1 MSDQSS
7 TQPSFRRVHRLTPL
21 LRLWSVILALIA
33 AFALNVNLEALR
45 DIFAFITGEH
55 RGEALRDTA
64 FAIAGFVAVC
74 AVVWLASGLWW
85 RRMGY
90 QLGGDELSLRR
101 GLFSTQLRTARYDR
115 TQAVDVVEPVIA
127 RLFRLAAVRVE
138 TAGGQSS
145 VIEIAYL
152 KKADAEALRED
163 ILARVHGAPTP
174 AATAADTDIDAT
186 VTDATSAHTLAPPAE
201 EPALVPE
208 IPIARSLV
216 AAALR
221 ASTLFLVGFLILVVV
236 TRLPLSTALPVL
248 VGALPNVWNV
258 LDSSWR
264 YTARADGEVLNITY
278 GLADRRR
285 QSIRLDRI
293 HAVQITQPLLWRP
306 LGWYEVRV
314 SVAGYGASASGK
326 ASGSTRILPVG
337 TLAQARQFLPA
348 DAAPTYASPARA
360 KWVSP
365 LDYRQQTV
373 ALTGDYVIVRN
384 GRLNRRVKAIHTSH
398 IQELTY
404 RRGPISQALGLAT
417 VGLDLVQGPVRMD
430 ARNLT
435 LADAAALLTQ
445 LRSRQLP
452 GLKPPR

>member
-1 MSDQSS
+1 MSDQL
-7 TQPSFRRVHRLTPL
+7 SFRRVHRLTPL

-33 AFALNVNLEALR
+33 AFALNVNLAALR

-64 FAIAGFVAVC
+64 LALAGFIAVC
-74 AVVWLASGLWW
+74 AVVWLVSGLWW

-90 QLGGDELSLRR
+90 RLGAEELSLRR
-101 GLFSTQLRTARYDR
+101 GLLSVQLRTARYDR

-145 VIEIAYL
+145 AIEIAYL
-152 KKADAEALRED
+152 KKSDAEVLRDD
-163 ILARVHGAPTP
+163 ILARVHGAP
-174 AATAADTDIDAT
+174 I
-186 VTDATSAHTLAPPAE
+186 SHTETPAE

-221 ASTLFLVGFLILVVV
+221 TSTLFLVGFLILVVV
-236 TRLPLSTALPVL
+236 TRLPLSTALPIL
-248 VGALPNVWNV
+248 VGALPNAWNV

-264 YTARADGEVLNITY
+264 YTAHTDGEVLNITY

-293 HAVQITQPLLWRP
+293 HAVQITQPFLWRP

-373 ALTGDYVIVRN
+373 ALTGAYVIVRN

-445 LRSRQLP
+445 LRSRQLADF
-452 GLKPPR
+452 KPPR

>member
-1 MSDQSS
+1 MSP
-7 TQPSFRRVHRLTPL
+7 QPNFRRVHRLTPL

-33 AFALNVNLEALR
+33 AFALNVNMEALR

-64 FAIAGFVAVC
+64 LALAGFIAVC

-90 QLGGDELSLRR
+90 QLGAEELSLRR
-101 GLFSTQLRTARYDR
+101 GLLSVQLRTARYDR

-152 KKADAEALRED
+152 KKSDAEALRDD
-163 ILARVHGAPTP
+163 ILARVHGAPTSQTEAP
-174 AATAADTDIDAT
+174 AEE
-186 VTDATSAHTLAPPAE
+186 SAEETAE

-208 IPIARSLV
+208 IPIARSLI

-221 ASTLFLVGFLILVVV
+221 TSTLFLVGFLILVVV
-236 TRLPLSTALPVL
+236 TRLPLSAALPIL
-248 VGALPNVWNV
+248 VGALPNAWNV

-264 YTARADGEVLNITY
+264 YTARTDGEVLNITY

-293 HAVQITQPLLWRP
+293 HAVQITQPFLWRP

-348 DAAPTYASPARA
+348 DAAPTYASPTRA

-373 ALTGDYVIVRN
+373 ALTGGYVIVRN

-435 LADAAALLTQ
+435 LADATALLTQ

-452 GLKPPR
+452 ELKPPR

>member
-1 MSDQSS
+1 MSP
-7 TQPSFRRVHRLTPL
+7 QPSFRRVHRLTPL

-33 AFALNVNLEALR
+33 GFALNANMEALR

-64 FAIAGFVAVC
+64 LALAGFIAVC

-90 QLGGDELSLRR
+90 QLGAEELSLRR
-101 GLFSTQLRTARYDR
+101 GLLSVQLRTARYDR

-152 KKADAEALRED
+152 KKSDAEALRDD
-163 ILARVHGAPTP
+163 ILARVHGAPTSQTEAP
-174 AATAADTDIDAT
+174 AEE
-186 VTDATSAHTLAPPAE
+186 SAEETAE

-208 IPIARSLV
+208 IPIARSLI

-221 ASTLFLVGFLILVVV
+221 TSTLFLVGFLILVVV
-236 TRLPLSTALPVL
+236 TRLPLSAALPIL
-248 VGALPNVWNV
+248 VGALPNAWNV

-264 YTARADGEVLNITY
+264 YTARTDGEVLNITY

-293 HAVQITQPLLWRP
+293 HAVQITQPFLWRP

-417 VGLDLVQGPVRMD
+417 VDLDLVQGPVRMA

-435 LADAAALLTQ
+435 LADATALLAC

-452 GLKPPR
+452 DFKPPR

>member
-1 MSDQSS
+1 MSP
-7 TQPSFRRVHRLTPL
+7 QPNFRRVHRLTPL

-33 AFALNVNLEALR
+33 AFALNVNMEALR

-64 FAIAGFVAVC
+64 LALAGFIAVC

-90 QLGGDELSLRR
+90 QLGAEELSLRR
-101 GLFSTQLRTARYDR
+101 GLLSVQLRTARYDR

-152 KKADAEALRED
+152 KKSDAEALRDD
-163 ILARVHGAPTP
+163 ILARVHGAPTSQTEAP
-174 AATAADTDIDAT
+174 AEE
-186 VTDATSAHTLAPPAE
+186 SAEEPAE

-208 IPIARSLV
+208 IPIARSLI

-221 ASTLFLVGFLILVVV
+221 TSTLFLVGFLILVVV
-236 TRLPLSTALPVL
+236 TRLPLSAALPIL
-248 VGALPNVWNV
+248 VGALPNAWNV

-264 YTARADGEVLNITY
+264 YTARTDGEVLNITY

-293 HAVQITQPLLWRP
+293 HAVQITQPFLWRP

-373 ALTGDYVIVRN
+373 ALTGGYVIVRN

-435 LADAAALLTQ
+435 LADATALLTQ

-452 GLKPPR
+452 ELKPPR

>member
-1 MSDQSS
+1 MSP
-7 TQPSFRRVHRLTPL
+7 QPNFRRVHRLTPL

-33 AFALNVNLEALR
+33 GFALNANMEALR

-64 FAIAGFVAVC
+64 LALAGFIAVC

-90 QLGGDELSLRR
+90 QLGAEELSLRR
-101 GLFSTQLRTARYDR
+101 GLLSVQLRTARYDR

-152 KKADAEALRED
+152 KKSDAEALRDD
-163 ILARVHGAPTP
+163 ILARVHGAPTSQTEAP
-174 AATAADTDIDAT
+174 AEE
-186 VTDATSAHTLAPPAE
+186 SAEEPAE

-208 IPIARSLV
+208 IPIARSLI

-221 ASTLFLVGFLILVVV
+221 TSTLFLVGFLILVVV
-236 TRLPLSTALPVL
+236 TRLPLSTALPIL
-248 VGALPNVWNV
+248 VGALPNAWNV

-264 YTARADGEVLNITY
+264 YTARTDGEVLNITY

-293 HAVQITQPLLWRP
+293 HAVQITQPFLWRP

-373 ALTGDYVIVRN
+373 ALTGGYVIVRN

-435 LADAAALLTQ
+435 LADATALLTQ

-452 GLKPPR
+452 ELKPPR

>member
-1 MSDQSS
+1 MSP
-7 TQPSFRRVHRLTPL
+7 QPSFRRVHRLTPL

-33 AFALNVNLEALR
+33 GFALNANMEALR

-64 FAIAGFVAVC
+64 LALAGFIAVC

-90 QLGGDELSLRR
+90 QLGAEELSLRR
-101 GLFSTQLRTARYDR
+101 GLLSVQLRTARYDR

-152 KKADAEALRED
+152 KKSDAEALRDD
-163 ILARVHGAPTP
+163 ILARVHGAPTSQTEAP
-174 AATAADTDIDAT
+174 AEE
-186 VTDATSAHTLAPPAE
+186 SAEEPAE

-208 IPIARSLV
+208 IPIARSLI

-221 ASTLFLVGFLILVVV
+221 TSTLFLVGFLILVVV
-236 TRLPLSTALPVL
+236 TRLPLSAALPIL
-248 VGALPNVWNV
+248 VGALPNAWNV

-264 YTARADGEVLNITY
+264 YTARTDGEVLNITY

-293 HAVQITQPLLWRP
+293 HAVQITQPFLWRP

-373 ALTGDYVIVRN
+373 ALTGGYVIVRN

-435 LADAAALLTQ
+435 LADATALLT
-445 LRSRQLP
+445 LSLIHI
-452 GLKPPR
+452 

>member
-163 ILARVHGAPTP
+163 ILARVHGAPAP
-174 AATAADTDIDAT
+174 AATSADTDTTA
-186 VTDATSAHTLAPPAE
+186 VDATSAHTPAAPAE

-221 ASTLFLVGFLILVVV
+221 ASTLFLVGFLIVVVV
-236 TRLPLSTALPVL
+236 TRLPLSTALPIL
-248 VGALPNVWNV
+248 VGAIPNAWNV

-264 YTARADGEVLNITY
+264 YTARTDGEVLNITY

-293 HAVQITQPLLWRP
+293 HAVQITQPFLWRP
-306 LGWYEVRV
+306 LGWYEAV
-314 SVAGYGASASGK
+314 SY
-326 ASGSTRILPVG
+326 THL
-337 TLAQARQFLPA
+337 
-348 DAAPTYASPARA
+348 
-360 KWVSP
+360 
-365 LDYRQQTV
+365 
-373 ALTGDYVIVRN
+373 
-384 GRLNRRVKAIHTSH
+384 
-398 IQELTY
+398 
-404 RRGPISQALGLAT
+404 
-417 VGLDLVQGPVRMD
+417 
-430 ARNLT
+430 
-435 LADAAALLTQ
+435 
-445 LRSRQLP
+445 
-452 GLKPPR
+452 

>member
-1 MSDQSS
+1 MS

-21 LRLWSVILALIA
+21 LHLWSVILALIA
-33 AFALNVNLEALR
+33 AFALNVNMEALS

-64 FAIAGFVAVC
+64 LALAGFIAVC
-74 AVVWLASGLWW
+74 AVVWLVSGLWW

-90 QLGGDELSLRR
+90 QLGAEELSLHR

-152 KKADAEALRED
+152 KKSDAEALRDD

-174 AATAADTDIDAT
+174 AATDTDIDAT
-186 VTDATSAHTLAPPAE
+186 AADATGAQTPAAPAE

-208 IPIARSLV
+208 IPIARSLL

-221 ASTLFLVGFLILVVV
+221 TSTLFLVGFLILVVV
-236 TRLPLSTALPVL
+236 TRLPLSTVLPIL
-248 VGALPNVWNV
+248 VGALPNAWNV

-264 YTARADGEVLNITY
+264 YTARTDGEVLNITY

-293 HAVQITQPLLWRP
+293 HAVQITQPFLWRP

-337 TLAQARQFLPA
+337 TLAQAQQFLPA

-417 VGLDLVQGPVRMD
+417 VDLDLVQGPVRMA

-435 LADAAALLTQ
+435 LADATALLTR

>member
-1 MSDQSS
+1 MSDQL
-7 TQPSFRRVHRLTPL
+7 SFRRGHRLTPL

-33 AFALNVNLEALR
+33 AFALNVNLAALR

-64 FAIAGFVAVC
+64 LALAGFIAVC
-74 AVVWLASGLWW
+74 AVVWLVSGLWW

-90 QLGGDELSLRR
+90 RLGAEELSLRR
-101 GLFSTQLRTARYDR
+101 GLLSVQLRTARYDR

-152 KKADAEALRED
+152 KKADAEALRDD
-163 ILARVHGAPTP
+163 ILARVHGAPISQTETP
-174 AATAADTDIDAT
+174 AEESAAE
-186 VTDATSAHTLAPPAE
+186 LAE

-208 IPIARSLV
+208 IPIARSLI

-221 ASTLFLVGFLILVVV
+221 TSTLFLVGFLIVVVV
-236 TRLPLSTALPVL
+236 TRLPLSTALPIL
-248 VGALPNVWNV
+248 VGALPNAWNV

-264 YTARADGEVLNITY
+264 YTARTDGEVLNITY

-293 HAVQITQPLLWRP
+293 HAVQITQPFLWRP

-337 TLAQARQFLPA
+337 TLAQAQHFLPA

-373 ALTGDYVIVRN
+373 ALNGDYVIVRN
-384 GRLNRRVKAIHTSH
+384 GRLNRRIKAIHTSH

-404 RRGPISQALGLAT
+404 RRGPISQALDLAT
-417 VGLDLVQGPVRMD
+417 VDLALVQGPVRMA

-435 LADAAALLTQ
+435 LADAAALLAR
-445 LRSRQLP
+445 LRSRHLP
-452 GLKPPR
+452 DFKPPR

>member
-1 MSDQSS
+1 MNDQSS

-33 AFALNVNLEALR
+33 AFALNINLEALR

-64 FAIAGFVAVC
+64 LALAAFVAVC

-90 QLGGDELSLRR
+90 QLGADELSLRR

-163 ILARVHGAPTP
+163 ILARVHGAPAP
-174 AATAADTDIDAT
+174 AADTDIDAT
-186 VTDATSAHTLAPPAE
+186 AADLTSAPTPAPPAE
-201 EPALVPE
+201 EPTLVPE
-208 IPIARSLV
+208 IPIARSLM

-221 ASTLFLVGFLILVVV
+221 ASTLFLVGFLIVVVV
-236 TRLPLSTALPVL
+236 TRLPLSTALPIL
-248 VGALPNVWNV
+248 VSALPNAWNV

-264 YTARADGEVLNITY
+264 YTARTDGEVLNITY

-293 HAVQITQPLLWRP
+293 HAVQITQPFLWRP

-417 VGLDLVQGPVRMD
+417 VNLDLVQGPVRMA

-435 LADAAALLTQ
+435 LADATALLAR

>member
-1 MSDQSS
+1 MSP
-7 TQPSFRRVHRLTPL
+7 QPSFRRVHRLTPL

-33 AFALNVNLEALR
+33 GFALNANMEALR

-64 FAIAGFVAVC
+64 LALAGFIAVC

-90 QLGGDELSLRR
+90 QLGAEELSLRR
-101 GLFSTQLRTARYDR
+101 GLLSVQLRTARYDR

-152 KKADAEALRED
+152 KKSDAEALRDD
-163 ILARVHGAPTP
+163 ILARVHGAPTSQTEAP
-174 AATAADTDIDAT
+174 AEE
-186 VTDATSAHTLAPPAE
+186 SAEETAE

-208 IPIARSLV
+208 IPIARSLI

-221 ASTLFLVGFLILVVV
+221 TSTLFLVGFLILVVV
-236 TRLPLSTALPVL
+236 TRLPLSAALPIL
-248 VGALPNVWNV
+248 VGALPNAWNV

-264 YTARADGEVLNITY
+264 YTARTDGEVLNITY

-293 HAVQITQPLLWRP
+293 HAVQITQPFLWRP

-348 DAAPTYASPARA
+348 DAAPTYASPTRA

-373 ALTGDYVIVRN
+373 ALTGGYVIVRN

-435 LADAAALLTQ
+435 LADATALLTQ

-452 GLKPPR
+452 ELKPPR

>member
-7 TQPSFRRVHRLTPL
+7 TTPQYQHVHRLTPL

-33 AFALNVNLEALR
+33 AFALNVNMAALR

-64 FAIAGFVAVC
+64 LALAGFIAVC
-74 AVVWLASGLWW
+74 AVVWLVSGLWW

-90 QLGGDELSLRR
+90 RLGAEELSLRR
-101 GLFSTQLRTARYDR
+101 GLLSVQLRTARYDR

-152 KKADAEALRED
+152 KKSDAEALRDD

-174 AATAADTDIDAT
+174 AATDTDIDAT
-186 VTDATSAHTLAPPAE
+186 AADATSAHTPAATAE

-208 IPIARSLV
+208 IPIARSLI

-221 ASTLFLVGFLILVVV
+221 TSTLFLVGFLILVVV
-236 TRLPLSTALPVL
+236 TRLPLSTALPIL
-248 VGALPNVWNV
+248 VGLIPNVWNV

-264 YTARADGEVLNITY
+264 YTARTDGEVLNITY

-293 HAVQITQPLLWRP
+293 HAVQITQPFLWRP

-373 ALTGDYVIVRN
+373 ALTGEYVIVRN

-417 VGLDLVQGPVRMD
+417 VDLDLVQGPVRMA

-435 LADAAALLTQ
+435 LADATALLAR

>member
-1 MSDQSS
+1 M
-7 TQPSFRRVHRLTPL
+7 
-21 LRLWSVILALIA
+21 
-33 AFALNVNLEALR
+33 
-45 DIFAFITGEH
+45 
-55 RGEALRDTA
+55 
-64 FAIAGFVAVC
+64 
-74 AVVWLASGLWW
+74 
-85 RRMGY
+85 
-90 QLGGDELSLRR
+90 
-101 GLFSTQLRTARYDR
+101 
-115 TQAVDVVEPVIA
+115 
-127 RLFRLAAVRVE
+127 
-138 TAGGQSS
+138 
-145 VIEIAYL
+145 
-152 KKADAEALRED
+152 
-163 ILARVHGAPTP
+163 
-174 AATAADTDIDAT
+174 
-186 VTDATSAHTLAPPAE
+186 
-201 EPALVPE
+201 
-208 IPIARSLV
+208 
-216 AAALR
+216 
-221 ASTLFLVGFLILVVV
+221 
-236 TRLPLSTALPVL
+236 
-248 VGALPNVWNV
+248 
-258 LDSSWR
+258 
-264 YTARADGEVLNITY
+264 
-278 GLADRRR
+278 
-285 QSIRLDRI
+285 
-293 HAVQITQPLLWRP
+293 QITQPFLWRP

-435 LADAAALLTQ
+435 LADATALLTQ

-452 GLKPPR
+452 ELKPPR

>member
-1 MSDQSS
+1 MSP
-7 TQPSFRRVHRLTPL
+7 QPNFRRVHRLTPL

-33 AFALNVNLEALR
+33 GFALNANMEALR

-64 FAIAGFVAVC
+64 LALAGFITVC

-90 QLGGDELSLRR
+90 QLGAEELSLRR
-101 GLFSTQLRTARYDR
+101 GLLSVQLRTARYDR

-152 KKADAEALRED
+152 KKSDAEALRDD
-163 ILARVHGAPTP
+163 ILARVHGAPTSQTEAP
-174 AATAADTDIDAT
+174 AEE
-186 VTDATSAHTLAPPAE
+186 SAEEPAE

-208 IPIARSLV
+208 IPIARSLI

-221 ASTLFLVGFLILVVV
+221 TSTLFLVGFLILVVV
-236 TRLPLSTALPVL
+236 TRLPLSAALPIL
-248 VGALPNVWNV
+248 VGALPNAWNV

-264 YTARADGEVLNITY
+264 YTARTDGEVLNITY

-293 HAVQITQPLLWRP
+293 HAVQITQPFLWRP

-373 ALTGDYVIVRN
+373 ALTGGYVIVRN

-435 LADAAALLTQ
+435 LADATALLTQ

-452 GLKPPR
+452 ELKPPR

>member
-1 MSDQSS
+1 MSDQL
-7 TQPSFRRVHRLTPL
+7 SFRRVHRLTPL

-33 AFALNVNLEALR
+33 AFALNVNLAALR

-64 FAIAGFVAVC
+64 LALAGFIAVC
-74 AVVWLASGLWW
+74 AVVWLVSGLWW

-90 QLGGDELSLRR
+90 RLGAEELSLRR
-101 GLFSTQLRTARYDR
+101 GLLSVQLRTARYDR

-152 KKADAEALRED
+152 KKADAEALRDD
-163 ILARVHGAPTP
+163 ILARVHGAPISQTETP
-174 AATAADTDIDAT
+174 AEESAAE
-186 VTDATSAHTLAPPAE
+186 LAE

-208 IPIARSLV
+208 IPIARSLI

-221 ASTLFLVGFLILVVV
+221 TSTLFLVGFLIVVVV
-236 TRLPLSTALPVL
+236 TRLPLSTALPIL
-248 VGALPNVWNV
+248 VGALPNAWNV

-264 YTARADGEVLNITY
+264 YTARTDGEVLNITY

-293 HAVQITQPLLWRP
+293 HAVQITQPFLWRP

-417 VGLDLVQGPVRMD
+417 VDLDLVQGPVRMA

-435 LADAAALLTQ
+435 LADATALLAC

-452 GLKPPR
+452 DFKPPR

>member
-1 MSDQSS
+1 MSDQL
-7 TQPSFRRVHRLTPL
+7 SFRRVHRLTPL

-33 AFALNVNLEALR
+33 AFALNVNLAALR

-64 FAIAGFVAVC
+64 LAFAGFIAVC
-74 AVVWLASGLWW
+74 AVVWLVSGLWW

-90 QLGGDELSLRR
+90 RLGAEELSLRR
-101 GLFSTQLRTARYDR
+101 GLLSVQLRTARYDR

-152 KKADAEALRED
+152 KKADAEALRDD
-163 ILARVHGAPTP
+163 ILARVHGVPISQTE
-174 AATAADTDIDAT
+174 T
-186 VTDATSAHTLAPPAE
+186 PAE

-208 IPIARSLV
+208 IPIARSLI

-221 ASTLFLVGFLILVVV
+221 TSTLFLVGFLILVVV
-236 TRLPLSTALPVL
+236 TRLPLSTALPIL
-248 VGALPNVWNV
+248 VGALPNAWNV

-264 YTARADGEVLNITY
+264 YTAHTDGEVLNITY

-293 HAVQITQPLLWRP
+293 HAVQITQPFLWRP

-337 TLAQARQFLPA
+337 TFAQAQQFLPA

-373 ALTGDYVIVRN
+373 ALNGDYVIVRN
-384 GRLNRRVKAIHTSH
+384 GRLNRRIKAIHTSH

-417 VGLDLVQGPVRMD
+417 VDLDLVQGPVRMA

-435 LADAAALLTQ
+435 LADAAALLAR

-452 GLKPPR
+452 DFKPPR

>member
-1 MSDQSS
+1 MSP
-7 TQPSFRRVHRLTPL
+7 QPSFRRVHRLTPL

-33 AFALNVNLEALR
+33 GFALNANMEALR

-64 FAIAGFVAVC
+64 LALAGFIAVC

-90 QLGGDELSLRR
+90 QLGAEELSLRR
-101 GLFSTQLRTARYDR
+101 GLLSVQLRTARYDR

-152 KKADAEALRED
+152 KKSDAEALRDD
-163 ILARVHGAPTP
+163 ILARVHGAPTSQTEAP
-174 AATAADTDIDAT
+174 AEE
-186 VTDATSAHTLAPPAE
+186 SAEEPAE

-208 IPIARSLV
+208 IPIARSLI

-221 ASTLFLVGFLILVVV
+221 TSTLFLVGFLILVVV
-236 TRLPLSTALPVL
+236 TRLPLSAALPIL
-248 VGALPNVWNV
+248 VGALPNAWNV

-264 YTARADGEVLNITY
+264 YTARTDGEVLNITY

-293 HAVQITQPLLWRP
+293 HAVQITQPFLWRP

-348 DAAPTYASPARA
+348 DAAPTYASPTRA

-373 ALTGDYVIVRN
+373 ALTGGYVIVRN

-435 LADAAALLTQ
+435 LADATALLTQ

-452 GLKPPR
+452 ELKPPR

>member
-174 AATAADTDIDAT
+174 AATDAATDIDAT
-186 VTDATSAHTLAPPAE
+186 AADTTSAHTPAAPAE

-208 IPIARSLV
+208 IPIARSLM

-236 TRLPLSTALPVL
+236 TRLPLSTALPIL

-264 YTARADGEVLNITY
+264 YTARTDGEVLNITY

-293 HAVQITQPLLWRP
+293 HAVQITQPFLWRP

-348 DAAPTYASPARA
+348 DAAPTYASPTRA

-373 ALTGDYVIVRN
+373 ALTGGYVIVRN

-452 GLKPPR
+452 DFKPPR

>member
-64 FAIAGFVAVC
+64 LALAAFVAVC

-90 QLGGDELSLRR
+90 QLGADELSLRR

-163 ILARVHGAPTP
+163 ILARVHGAPAP
-174 AATAADTDIDAT
+174 AADTDIDAT
-186 VTDATSAHTLAPPAE
+186 AADLTSAPTPAEPAE
-201 EPALVPE
+201 ESALVPE

-221 ASTLFLVGFLILVVV
+221 TSTLFLVGFLIVVVV
-236 TRLPLSTALPVL
+236 TRLPLSTALPIL
-248 VGALPNVWNV
+248 VSALPNAWNV

-264 YTARADGEVLNITY
+264 YTARTDGEVLNITY

-293 HAVQITQPLLWRP
+293 HAVQITQPFLWRP

-337 TLAQARQFLPA
+337 SLAQARQFLPA

-417 VGLDLVQGPVRMD
+417 VDLDLVQGPVRMA

-435 LADAAALLTQ
+435 LADATALLAR

>member
-1 MSDQSS
+1 MSDQL
-7 TQPSFRRVHRLTPL
+7 SFRRVHRLTPL

-33 AFALNVNLEALR
+33 AFALNVNLAALR

-64 FAIAGFVAVC
+64 LALAGFIAVC
-74 AVVWLASGLWW
+74 AVVWLVSGLWW

-90 QLGGDELSLRR
+90 RLGAEELSLRR
-101 GLFSTQLRTARYDR
+101 GLLSVQLRTARYDR

-127 RLFRLAAVRVE
+127 RLLRLATVRVE

-152 KKADAEALRED
+152 KKADAEALRDD

-174 AATAADTDIDAT
+174 AATDTDIDAT
-186 VTDATSAHTLAPPAE
+186 AADAISAQTPAPPAE

-208 IPIARSLV
+208 IPIARSLI

-221 ASTLFLVGFLILVVV
+221 TSTLFLVGFLILVVV
-236 TRLPLSTALPVL
+236 TRLPLSTALPIL
-248 VGALPNVWNV
+248 VGALPNAWNV

-264 YTARADGEVLNITY
+264 YTARTDGEVLNITY

-293 HAVQITQPLLWRP
+293 HAVQITQPFPWRP

-384 GRLNRRVKAIHTSH
+384 GRLNRRIKAIHTSH

-435 LADAAALLTQ
+435 LADAAALLAR

-452 GLKPPR
+452 DFKPPR

>member
-64 FAIAGFVAVC
+64 FALAAFVAGC

-90 QLGGDELSLRR
+90 QLGADELSLRR

-163 ILARVHGAPTP
+163 ILARVHGAPAP
-174 AATAADTDIDAT
+174 AATAAD
-186 VTDATSAHTLAPPAE
+186 ATSAHTPAPPAE

-221 ASTLFLVGFLILVVV
+221 TSTLFLVGFLIVVVV
-236 TRLPLSTALPVL
+236 TRLPLSTALPIL
-248 VGALPNVWNV
+248 VGAIPNVWNV

-264 YTARADGEVLNITY
+264 YTARTDGEVLNITY

-293 HAVQITQPLLWRP
+293 HAVQITQPFLWRP

-373 ALTGDYVIVRN
+373 ALTGEYVIVRN

-417 VGLDLVQGPVRMD
+417 VDLDLVQGPVRMA

-435 LADAAALLTQ
+435 LADATALLAR

-452 GLKPPR
+452 ELKPPR

>member
-7 TQPSFRRVHRLTPL
+7 TTPQYQHVHRLTPL

-33 AFALNVNLEALR
+33 AFALNVNMAALR

-64 FAIAGFVAVC
+64 LALAGFIAVC
-74 AVVWLASGLWW
+74 AVVWLVSGLWW

-90 QLGGDELSLRR
+90 RLGAEELSLRR
-101 GLFSTQLRTARYDR
+101 GLLSVQLRTARYDR

-152 KKADAEALRED
+152 KKSDAEALRDD

-174 AATAADTDIDAT
+174 AATDTDIDAT
-186 VTDATSAHTLAPPAE
+186 AADATSAHTPAATAE

-208 IPIARSLV
+208 IPIARSLI

-221 ASTLFLVGFLILVVV
+221 TSTLFLVGFLILVVV
-236 TRLPLSTALPVL
+236 TRLPLSTALPIL
-248 VGALPNVWNV
+248 VGLIPNVWNV

-264 YTARADGEVLNITY
+264 YTARTDGEVLNITY

-293 HAVQITQPLLWRP
+293 HAVQITQPFLWRP

-417 VGLDLVQGPVRMD
+417 VDLDLVQGPVRMA

-452 GLKPPR
+452 DFKPPR

>member
-1 MSDQSS
+1 MSDQL
-7 TQPSFRRVHRLTPL
+7 SFRRVHRLTPL

-33 AFALNVNLEALR
+33 AFALNVNLAALR

-64 FAIAGFVAVC
+64 LALAGFIAVC
-74 AVVWLASGLWW
+74 AVVWLVSGLWW

-90 QLGGDELSLRR
+90 RLGAEELSLRR
-101 GLFSTQLRTARYDR
+101 GLLSVQLRTARYDR

-152 KKADAEALRED
+152 KKADAEALRDD
-163 ILARVHGAPTP
+163 ILARVHGAPISQTETP
-174 AATAADTDIDAT
+174 AAE
-186 VTDATSAHTLAPPAE
+186 LAE

-208 IPIARSLV
+208 IPIARSLI

-221 ASTLFLVGFLILVVV
+221 TSTLFLVGFLILVVV
-236 TRLPLSTALPVL
+236 TRLPLSTALPIL
-248 VGALPNVWNV
+248 VGAIPNVWNV

-264 YTARADGEVLNITY
+264 YTARTDGEVLNITY

-293 HAVQITQPLLWRP
+293 HAVQITQPFLWRP

-384 GRLNRRVKAIHTSH
+384 GRLNRRIKAIHTSH

-417 VGLDLVQGPVRMD
+417 VDLDLVQGPVRMA

-435 LADAAALLTQ
+435 LADATALLAR

>member
-1 MSDQSS
+1 MS

-33 AFALNVNLEALR
+33 AFALNVNMAALR

-64 FAIAGFVAVC
+64 LALAGFVAVC
-74 AVVWLASGLWW
+74 AVVWLVSGLWW

-90 QLGGDELSLRR
+90 QLGAEELSLRR
-101 GLFSTQLRTARYDR
+101 GLLSVQLRTARYDR

-152 KKADAEALRED
+152 KKADAEALRDD

-174 AATAADTDIDAT
+174 AATDTDIDAT
-186 VTDATSAHTLAPPAE
+186 SADAIGAHTPAATAE

-208 IPIARSLV
+208 IPIARSLI

-221 ASTLFLVGFLILVVV
+221 TSTLFLVGFLILVVV
-236 TRLPLSTALPVL
+236 TRLPLSTALPIL
-248 VGALPNVWNV
+248 VGLIPNVWNV

-264 YTARADGEVLNITY
+264 YTARTDGEVLNITY

-293 HAVQITQPLLWRP
+293 HAVQITQPFLWRP

-435 LADAAALLTQ
+435 LADATALLTQ

-452 GLKPPR
+452 DFKPPR

>member
-1 MSDQSS
+1 MSDQL
-7 TQPSFRRVHRLTPL
+7 SFRRVHRLTPL

-33 AFALNVNLEALR
+33 AFALNVNLAALR

-64 FAIAGFVAVC
+64 LALAGFIAVC
-74 AVVWLASGLWW
+74 AVVWLVSGLWW

-90 QLGGDELSLRR
+90 RLGAEELSLRR
-101 GLFSTQLRTARYDR
+101 GLLSVQLRTARYDR

-152 KKADAEALRED
+152 KKADAEALRDD
-163 ILARVHGAPTP
+163 ILARVHGAPISQTETP
-174 AATAADTDIDAT
+174 AEESAAE
-186 VTDATSAHTLAPPAE
+186 LAE

-208 IPIARSLV
+208 IPIARSLI

-221 ASTLFLVGFLILVVV
+221 TSTLFLAGFLILVVV
-236 TRLPLSTALPVL
+236 TRLPLSAALPIL
-248 VGALPNVWNV
+248 VGALPNAWNV

-264 YTARADGEVLNITY
+264 YTARTDGEVLNITY

-293 HAVQITQPLLWRP
+293 HAVQITQPFLWRP

-373 ALTGDYVIVRN
+373 ALIGDYVIVRN
-384 GRLNRRVKAIHTSH
+384 GRLNRRVKAIHASH

-417 VGLDLVQGPVRMD
+417 VDLDLVQGPVRMA

-435 LADAAALLTQ
+435 LADATALLAC

-452 GLKPPR
+452 DFKPPR

>member
-1 MSDQSS
+1 MSP
-7 TQPSFRRVHRLTPL
+7 QPSFRRVHRLTPL

-33 AFALNVNLEALR
+33 GFALNANMEALR

-64 FAIAGFVAVC
+64 LALAGFIAVC

-90 QLGGDELSLRR
+90 QLGAEELSLRR
-101 GLFSTQLRTARYDR
+101 GLLSVQLRTARYDR

-152 KKADAEALRED
+152 KKSDAEALRDD
-163 ILARVHGAPTP
+163 ILARVHGAPTSQTE
-174 AATAADTDIDAT
+174 A
-186 VTDATSAHTLAPPAE
+186 PAE

-208 IPIARSLV
+208 IPIARSLI

-221 ASTLFLVGFLILVVV
+221 TSTLFLVGFLILVVV
-236 TRLPLSTALPVL
+236 TRLPLSAALPIL
-248 VGALPNVWNV
+248 VGALPNAWNV

-264 YTARADGEVLNITY
+264 YTARTDGEVLNITY

-293 HAVQITQPLLWRP
+293 HAVQITQPFLWRP

-373 ALTGDYVIVRN
+373 ALTGGYVIVRN

-417 VGLDLVQGPVRMD
+417 VGLDLS
-430 ARNLT
+430 LIHI
-435 LADAAALLTQ
+435 
-445 LRSRQLP
+445 
-452 GLKPPR
+452 

>member
-1 MSDQSS
+1 MSDQL
-7 TQPSFRRVHRLTPL
+7 SFRCVHRLTPL

-33 AFALNVNLEALR
+33 AFALNVNLAALR

-64 FAIAGFVAVC
+64 LALAGFIAVC
-74 AVVWLASGLWW
+74 AVVWLVSGLWW

-90 QLGGDELSLRR
+90 RLGAEELSLRR
-101 GLFSTQLRTARYDR
+101 GLLSVQLRTARYDR

-152 KKADAEALRED
+152 KKADAEALRDD
-163 ILARVHGAPTP
+163 ILARVHGAPISQTETP
-174 AATAADTDIDAT
+174 AEESAAE
-186 VTDATSAHTLAPPAE
+186 LAE

-208 IPIARSLV
+208 IPIARSLI

-221 ASTLFLVGFLILVVV
+221 TSTLFLAGFLILVVV
-236 TRLPLSTALPVL
+236 TRLPLSTALPIL
-248 VGALPNVWNV
+248 VGALPNAWNV

-264 YTARADGEVLNITY
+264 YTARTDGEVLNITY

-293 HAVQITQPLLWRP
+293 HAVQITQPFLWRP

-384 GRLNRRVKAIHTSH
+384 GRLNRRIKAIHTSH

-417 VGLDLVQGPVRMD
+417 VDLDLVQGPVRMA

-435 LADAAALLTQ
+435 LADATALLAC

-452 GLKPPR
+452 DFKPPR

>member
-1 MSDQSS
+1 MSPQS
-7 TQPSFRRVHRLTPL
+7 SFRRVHRLTPL

-33 AFALNVNLEALR
+33 GFVLNVNMEALR
-45 DIFAFITGEH
+45 DIFAFVTGEH

-64 FAIAGFVAVC
+64 LALAGFIAVC

-90 QLGGDELSLRR
+90 QLGAEELSLRR
-101 GLFSTQLRTARYDR
+101 GLLSVQLRTARYDR

-152 KKADAEALRED
+152 KKSDAEALRDD
-163 ILARVHGAPTP
+163 ILARVHGAPTSQTEAP
-174 AATAADTDIDAT
+174 AEE
-186 VTDATSAHTLAPPAE
+186 SAEEPAE

-208 IPIARSLV
+208 IPIARSLI

-221 ASTLFLVGFLILVVV
+221 TSTLFLVGFLILVVV
-236 TRLPLSTALPVL
+236 TRLPLSAALPIL
-248 VGALPNVWNV
+248 VGALPNAWNV

-264 YTARADGEVLNITY
+264 YTARTDGEVLNITY

-293 HAVQITQPLLWRP
+293 HAVQITQPFLWRP

-373 ALTGDYVIVRN
+373 ALTGGYVIVRN

-417 VGLDLVQGPVRMD
+417 VDLDLVQGPVRMA

-435 LADAAALLTQ
+435 LADATALLAR

-452 GLKPPR
+452 ELKPPR

>member
-1 MSDQSS
+1 MSP
-7 TQPSFRRVHRLTPL
+7 QPSFRRVHRLTPL
-21 LRLWSVILALIA
+21 LHLWSVILALIA
-33 AFALNVNLEALR
+33 AFALNVNMEALR

-55 RGEALRDTA
+55 RGEAFRDTA
-64 FAIAGFVAVC
+64 FALAGFIAVC

-90 QLGGDELSLRR
+90 QLGAEELSLRR
-101 GLFSTQLRTARYDR
+101 GLLSVQLRTARYDR

-152 KKADAEALRED
+152 KKSDAEALRDD
-163 ILARVHGAPTP
+163 ILARVHVAPTSQTETP
-174 AATAADTDIDAT
+174 AEE
-186 VTDATSAHTLAPPAE
+186 SAEEPAE

-208 IPIARSLV
+208 IPIARSLI

-221 ASTLFLVGFLILVVV
+221 TSTLFLVGFLILVVV
-236 TRLPLSTALPVL
+236 TRLPLSAALPIL
-248 VGALPNVWNV
+248 VGALPNAWNV

-264 YTARADGEVLNITY
+264 YTARTDGEVLNITY

-293 HAVQITQPLLWRP
+293 HAVQITQPFLWRP

-452 GLKPPR
+452 ELKPPR

>member
-7 TQPSFRRVHRLTPL
+7 TQPQYQRVHRLTPL

-163 ILARVHGAPTP
+163 ILARVHGAPTSQTEAP
-174 AATAADTDIDAT
+174 AEE
-186 VTDATSAHTLAPPAE
+186 SAEEPAE

-208 IPIARSLV
+208 IPIARSLI

-221 ASTLFLVGFLILVVV
+221 TSTLFLVGFLILVVV
-236 TRLPLSTALPVL
+236 TRLPLSAALPIL
-248 VGALPNVWNV
+248 VGAIPNVWNV

-264 YTARADGEVLNITY
+264 YTARTDGEVLNITY

-293 HAVQITQPLLWRP
+293 HAVQITQPFLWRP

-373 ALTGDYVIVRN
+373 AFAGDYVIVRN

-417 VGLDLVQGPVRMD
+417 VDLDLVQGPVRMA

-435 LADAAALLTQ
+435 LADATALLAR

>member
-1 MSDQSS
+1 MSP
-7 TQPSFRRVHRLTPL
+7 QPSFRRVHRLTPL

-33 AFALNVNLEALR
+33 GFALNANMEALR

-64 FAIAGFVAVC
+64 LALAGFIAVC

-90 QLGGDELSLRR
+90 QLGAEELSLRR
-101 GLFSTQLRTARYDR
+101 GLLSVQLRTARYDR

-152 KKADAEALRED
+152 KKSDAEALRDD
-163 ILARVHGAPTP
+163 ILARVHGAPTSQTEAP
-174 AATAADTDIDAT
+174 AEE
-186 VTDATSAHTLAPPAE
+186 SAEETAE

-208 IPIARSLV
+208 TPIARSLI

-221 ASTLFLVGFLILVVV
+221 TSTLFLVGFLILVVV
-236 TRLPLSTALPVL
+236 TRLPLSAALPIL
-248 VGALPNVWNV
+248 VGALPNAWNV

-264 YTARADGEVLNITY
+264 YTARTDGEVLNITY

-293 HAVQITQPLLWRP
+293 HAVQITQPFLWRP

-373 ALTGDYVIVRN
+373 ALTGGYVIVRN

-435 LADAAALLTQ
+435 LADATALLTQ

-452 GLKPPR
+452 ELKPPR

>member
-1 MSDQSS
+1 MSDQL
-7 TQPSFRRVHRLTPL
+7 SFRRVHRLTPL

-33 AFALNVNLEALR
+33 AFALNVNLAALR

-64 FAIAGFVAVC
+64 LALAGFIAVC
-74 AVVWLASGLWW
+74 AVVWLVSGLWW

-90 QLGGDELSLRR
+90 RLGAEELSLRR
-101 GLFSTQLRTARYDR
+101 GLLSVQLRTARYDR

-152 KKADAEALRED
+152 KKADAEALRDD
-163 ILARVHGAPTP
+163 ILARVHGAPISQTETP
-174 AATAADTDIDAT
+174 AAE
-186 VTDATSAHTLAPPAE
+186 LAE

-208 IPIARSLV
+208 IPIARSLI

-221 ASTLFLVGFLILVVV
+221 TSTLFLVGFLILVVV
-236 TRLPLSTALPVL
+236 TRLPLSTALPIL
-248 VGALPNVWNV
+248 VGAIPNVWNV

-264 YTARADGEVLNITY
+264 YTARTDGEVLNITY

-293 HAVQITQPLLWRP
+293 HAVQITQPFLWRP

-384 GRLNRRVKAIHTSH
+384 GRLNRRIKAIHTSH

-417 VGLDLVQGPVRMD
+417 VGLDLVQGPVRMA

-452 GLKPPR
+452 DFKPPR

>member
-1 MSDQSS
+1 MNP
-7 TQPSFRRVHRLTPL
+7 QPSFRRVHRLTPL

-33 AFALNVNLEALR
+33 GFALNANMEALR

-64 FAIAGFVAVC
+64 LALAGFIAVC

-90 QLGGDELSLRR
+90 QLGAEELSLRR
-101 GLFSTQLRTARYDR
+101 GLLSVQLRTARYDR

-152 KKADAEALRED
+152 KKSDAEALRDD
-163 ILARVHGAPTP
+163 ILARVHGAPTSQTEAP
-174 AATAADTDIDAT
+174 AEE
-186 VTDATSAHTLAPPAE
+186 SAEETAE

-208 IPIARSLV
+208 IPIARSLI

-221 ASTLFLVGFLILVVV
+221 TSTLFLVGFLILVVV
-236 TRLPLSTALPVL
+236 TRLPLSAALPIL
-248 VGALPNVWNV
+248 VGALPNAWNV

-264 YTARADGEVLNITY
+264 YTARTDGEVLNITY

-293 HAVQITQPLLWRP
+293 HAVQITQPFLWRP

-373 ALTGDYVIVRN
+373 ALTGGYVIVRN

-435 LADAAALLTQ
+435 LADATALLTQ

-452 GLKPPR
+452 ELKPPR

>member
-7 TQPSFRRVHRLTPL
+7 TTPQYQRVHRLTPL

-33 AFALNVNLEALR
+33 AFALNVNMAALR

-64 FAIAGFVAVC
+64 LALAGFIAVC
-74 AVVWLASGLWW
+74 AVVWLVSGLWW

-90 QLGGDELSLRR
+90 RLGAEELSLRR
-101 GLFSTQLRTARYDR
+101 GLLSVQLRTARYDR

-152 KKADAEALRED
+152 KKSDAEALRDD

-174 AATAADTDIDAT
+174 AATDTDIDAT
-186 VTDATSAHTLAPPAE
+186 AADATSAHTPAATAE

-208 IPIARSLV
+208 IPIARSLI

-221 ASTLFLVGFLILVVV
+221 TSTLFLVGFLILVVV
-236 TRLPLSTALPVL
+236 TRLPLSTALPIL
-248 VGALPNVWNV
+248 VGLIPNVWNV

-264 YTARADGEVLNITY
+264 YTARTDGEVLNITY

-293 HAVQITQPLLWRP
+293 HAVQITQPFLWRP

-435 LADAAALLTQ
+435 LADATALLTQ

-452 GLKPPR
+452 DFKPPR

>member
-1 MSDQSS
+1 MSP
-7 TQPSFRRVHRLTPL
+7 QPSFRRVHRLTPL

-33 AFALNVNLEALR
+33 GFALNVNMEALR

-64 FAIAGFVAVC
+64 LALAGFIAVC

-90 QLGGDELSLRR
+90 QLGAEELSLRR
-101 GLFSTQLRTARYDR
+101 GLLSVQLRTARYDR

-152 KKADAEALRED
+152 KKSDAEALRDD
-163 ILARVHGAPTP
+163 ILARVHGAPTSQTEAP
-174 AATAADTDIDAT
+174 AEE
-186 VTDATSAHTLAPPAE
+186 SAEEPAE

-208 IPIARSLV
+208 IPIARSLI

-221 ASTLFLVGFLILVVV
+221 TSTLFLVGFLILVVV
-236 TRLPLSTALPVL
+236 TRLPLSAALPIL
-248 VGALPNVWNV
+248 VGALPNAWNV

-264 YTARADGEVLNITY
+264 YTARTDGEVLNITY

-293 HAVQITQPLLWRP
+293 HAVQITQPFLWRP

-365 LDYRQQTV
+365 LDYRQQTI

-384 GRLNRRVKAIHTSH
+384 GRLNRRIKAIHTSH

-452 GLKPPR
+452 DFKPPR